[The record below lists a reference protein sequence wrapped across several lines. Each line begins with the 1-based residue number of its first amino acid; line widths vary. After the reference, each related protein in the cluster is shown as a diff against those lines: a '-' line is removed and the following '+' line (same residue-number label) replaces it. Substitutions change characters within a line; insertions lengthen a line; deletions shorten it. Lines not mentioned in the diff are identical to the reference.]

1 MPTPLDEM
9 MGMASSDEID
19 TLYTSRGVEA
29 DKIFATLMIAHH
41 KGGLHM
47 AEYAKSN
54 AKNKE
59 VIAFADSI
67 IQSQESEIY
76 ELEKALSQLT

>member
-1 MPTPLDEM
+1 MN
-9 MGMASSDEID
+9 
-19 TLYTSRGVEA
+19 TLYKSRGTEA

-47 AEYAKSN
+47 AEYAKAK

-59 VIAFADSI
+59 VIAFANSI
-67 IQSQESEIY
+67 IQSQESEIF
-76 ELEKALSQLT
+76 ELKKALSQLN